1 MRKKLAYA
9 MDRKDLTSYTYD
21 GKLEYETY
29 TQGEDMGLYVYA
41 NDDQIGYIR
50 GQKLNY
56 RNFESLK
63 KVKTCY
69 PDVVNLAEIG
79 GKSACEKKKGVA
91 CLLPRVFMITDVE
104 LDNYDNQGEKL
115 RGLGLGKLMYETLF
129 TEFRN
134 EEDDFIA
141 VPMKCIFGRDNTSSD
156 AQRVWDSLARN
167 LDSSSDLLL
176 VDRPLVF

>member
-1 MRKKLAYA
+1 MRKKLAYD
-9 MDRKDLTSYTYD
+9 DRKDLTSYTYD

-29 TQGEDMGLYVYA
+29 TQGDDLGLYVYA

-69 PDVVNLAEIG
+69 PDVVKLAEIG
-79 GKSACEKKKGVA
+79 GKDACEKKKGVS

-104 LDNYDNQGEKL
+104 LDTYDNQGEQL
-115 RGLGLGKLMYETLF
+115 RGLGLGKLMYEVLF
-129 TEFRN
+129 TEFHSQ
-134 EEDDFIA
+134 EDDFIA
-141 VPMKCIFGRDNTSSD
+141 VPMKCIFGRENTSSS

-167 LDSSSDLLL
+167 LESSSDLVL
-176 VDRPLVF
+176 VDRALHF